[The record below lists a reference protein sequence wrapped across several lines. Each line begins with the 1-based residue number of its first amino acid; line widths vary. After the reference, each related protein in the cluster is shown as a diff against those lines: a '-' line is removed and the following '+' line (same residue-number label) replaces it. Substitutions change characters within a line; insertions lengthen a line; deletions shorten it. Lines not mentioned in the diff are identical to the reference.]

1 MISVSQFAE
10 RFGLSERTVR
20 NYCKEG
26 KLHGAVLVGKVWS
39 IPDDAM
45 PPRKGKAKQTSP
57 LLKALREEKKARLK
71 GGIYHRTQ
79 IDMTYNSNHIEGSK
93 LTHEMTRMIFETHT
107 LGVEAGQTINVDDI
121 LETVNHFR
129 CMDYIIDHAE
139 ERLSGPMIKL
149 LHRMLKT
156 GTSDAQKEWF
166 RVGEYKLL
174 ANEVG
179 DISTSDPKDVGK
191 DMQELLHDYWNI
203 KEVTVE
209 DIIAF
214 HHRFECIHP
223 FQDGNGTAYHVQGM
237 PGAWYRAIHHH
248 RRPAPVLL
256 PRPAGM
262 EPHQRLSSRHLPH
275 GPRLLQGYDGL
286 LQNKILISVASVI
299 IWHTHFL
306 SLQLKSNKH

>member
-223 FQDGNGTAYHVQGM
+223 FQDGNGRVGRLIMFKECLANGIVPFIITDELKLFYYRGLHEWGHINGFLTDTCLTAQDQYKS
-237 PGAWYRAIHHH
+237 
-248 RRPAPVLL
+248 LL
-256 PRPAGM
+256 DYFM
-262 EPHQRLSSRHLPH
+262 
-275 GPRLLQGYDGL
+275 
-286 LQNKILISVASVI
+286 I
-299 IWHTHFL
+299 IYE
-306 SLQLKSNKH
+306 